1 MIERLRA
8 LVLRASSL
16 DELRALMREADEGPL
31 MDELERVC
39 GVAQDLLIRGIA
51 AAREHGFDAS
61 RVDRHVTGPQKS
73 LALLACQEGADGNA
87 AMLEA
92 IRTVLRP
99 RCDEGTLI

>member
-1 MIERLRA
+1 MTERLRE

-16 DELRALMREADEGPL
+16 DELRALMRETDEGPL

-39 GVAQDLLIRGIA
+39 GTAQDLLIRGIA

-73 LALLACQEGADGNA
+73 LALLACQEGERGDS

-92 IRTVLRP
+92 IRTVLEPQRG
-99 RCDEGTLI
+99 EGTLI